1 MGLQDRE
8 YMHTK
13 SRGKKTTKET
23 LSDISSYFTSKHL
36 FLYGVIVGYLINT
49 FLGIPI
55 LTLIAIYMVVRFGIK
70 YKRFVKKV
78 VDIIFKD

>member
-1 MGLQDRE
+1 MRKKSKIQDNL
-8 YMHTK
+8 
-13 SRGKKTTKET
+13 RG
-23 LSDISSYFTSKHL
+23 IASYFTGKHL
-36 FLYGVIVGYLINT
+36 FFYGVIVGYLINT